1 MYTYTETDFIIVRC
15 LECTRGGCDVVCK
28 NTALA
33 FMHGDLLV
41 DTRKCP
47 KCSSGGLKQGLPE
60 CIAECEYAVQKAIIT
75 EITIE
80 EKRTQAVNAL
90 SLLQGRVKPAQSNN

>member
-1 MYTYTETDFIIVRC
+1 MGTENYFIIVRC
-15 LECTRGGCDVVCK
+15 LECTYSGCAVVCGK
-28 NTALA
+28 AALA

-47 KCSSGGLKQGLPE
+47 ECYGGGLKQGLPK
-60 CIAECEYAVQKAIIT
+60 CIADCGYAIQKAIIT
-75 EITIE
+75 EMTIE

-90 SLLQGRVKPAQSNN
+90 SLL

>member
-1 MYTYTETDFIIVRC
+1 MDTEGGFIIIRC
-15 LECTRGGCDVVCK
+15 LECTHKGCAVVCE

-41 DTRKCP
+41 DTQKCP
-47 KCSSGGLKQGLPE
+47 KCYDGGLKQGLPG
-60 CIAECEYAVQKAIIT
+60 CIADCGYAVQKAIIT
-75 EITIE
+75 GMTIE

-90 SLLQGRVKPAQSNN
+90 SLL

>member
-1 MYTYTETDFIIVRC
+1 MDTENYLIIVRC
-15 LECTRGGCDVVCK
+15 LECTSKGCAVVCD

-41 DTRKCP
+41 DIQKCP
-47 KCSSGGLKQGLPE
+47 KCNGGGLKQGLPE
-60 CIAECEYAVQKAIIT
+60 CIADCEYAIQKAIIT
-75 EITIE
+75 ELTVE

-90 SLLQGRVKPAQSNN
+90 SLL